1 MHGDQ
6 SGEFVGGYWAL
17 IEEYIKTN
25 IFVAY
30 SWQCTE
36 HNKALSSKAHSY
48 HSLCV
53 LQTTKQTYMLQVKII
68 SSWKLLNLGWFSLS
82 FVF

>member
-17 IEEYIKTN
+17 IEEYISTN

-30 SWQCTE
+30 YWQCTE
-36 HNKALSSKAHSY
+36 HNEALSSKAHSY
-48 HSLCV
+48 HSLYV
-53 LQTTKQTYMLQVKII
+53 L
-68 SSWKLLNLGWFSLS
+68 
-82 FVF
+82 